1 MKLAC
6 VVQRY
11 GADIAGGSEAHCRAV
26 AERLAGRHDVTV
38 LTSCAR
44 DYVTWANAYAPGDSL
59 DSGVRVRRYPV
70 RQTRKLGPFSDLS
83 DEVFDGA
90 APPDRQEAWFAANG
104 PDVPE
109 LIEHLRAHGRDY
121 DLVLFWTFR
130 YSPSY
135 FGLPLVADRAVLVPT
150 AEEDRALDL
159 HVLQDYFRAPAGY
172 IFLTPEEAALV
183 EARAATALKPATI
196 IGMGLEP
203 PAAVADGAAVR
214 SLGITGPYVL
224 YLGRVDRN
232 KGCHTLLD
240 YFLQFVE
247 DGPSSGRQVPGED
260 VTLVLAG
267 PAKIQVPHHPRIRAL
282 GYVPDDL
289 RDALVY
295 GARAL
300 VVPSPYESLS
310 IVLLEAWNRSVPA
323 LVNAHCSVLQG
334 QVRRANGGLYYRTQR
349 EFAEALDYLLTHED
363 ERLQLGRQ
371 GRAYVDREYRWPT
384 VLGRV
389 EALLAEVSARRA
401 RIPSR

>member
-83 DEVFDGA
+83 DEVFDGT

-159 HVLQDYFRAPAGY
+159 NVLQDYFRAPAGY

-183 EARAATALKPATI
+183 EARAATALQPATI